1 MFLTDL
7 RINWMNLQNIHSDLK
22 FLLEEAISQK
32 NYKKAMDIINKLIP
46 SSAFNSNMLDG
57 ILFKDVE
64 QLVNSKEDLENIL
77 LSTRVLFEEKEELI
91 EFFDMLLKYGFREN
105 AISYFEDLIIQM
117 NDLEIIDGFN
127 LLLKK

>member
-7 RINWMNLQNIHSDLK
+7 RIDWMNLQNIHSDLK

-32 NYKKAMDIINKLIP
+32 NYKKAMDIITKLIP
-46 SSAFNSNMLDG
+46 PSFNSDIVEG
-57 ILFKDVE
+57 ILFKDVKKI
-64 QLVNSKEDLENIL
+64 VSSKEDLENIL
-77 LSTRVLFEEKEELI
+77 LSTRVFFEQKEELL

-105 AISYFEDLIIQM
+105 AISYFEDLITQM

-127 LLLKK
+127 NLLTK

>member
-1 MFLTDL
+1 
-7 RINWMNLQNIHSDLK
+7 MNLQNIHSDLK